1 MSTTETTTRT
11 ISKTVRIGAGDCGS
25 VYAKIG
31 FASGKLSITG
41 VEGPMRNGDCKGSC
55 GQIDMHEW
63 NIKTYAPGWN
73 AELEKQFREVWQKW
87 HLNDMR
93 AGCEH
98 QREQRWNERPVYP
111 DRPTKDYVQYPAVMG
126 GGQGWNM
133 LVWVPVEKGGLLSAP
148 CGICGYRYGSQWLRE
163 EVPSDVL
170 DFLKSLP
177 DTDQQPAWI

>member
-1 MSTTETTTRT
+1 MSTTETKART
-11 ISKTVRIGAGDCGS
+11 ISKTVRIGRGANGS

-55 GQIDMHEW
+55 GQINMHEW
-63 NIKTYAPGWN
+63 NIKTYAPGWS
-73 AELEKQFREVWQKW
+73 AELEKQFREVWGKW

-98 QREQRWNERPVYP
+98 QRAEKWNERPIFADQPTNAYVKHP
-111 DRPTKDYVQYPAVMG
+111 D

-133 LVWVPVEKGGLLSAP
+133 LVWLPVENGGLLCAP
-148 CGICGYRYGSQWLRE
+148 CPVCGYKYGSQWWRE

-170 DFLKSLP
+170 DFLQFLP